1 MGLIYK
7 KMDNHANKHIQFK
20 MWNYSRRNKSL
31 PVILFEIETLSPV
44 LTVSSS
50 DEEGDQVFADD
61 LAA

>member
-1 MGLIYK
+1 
-7 KMDNHANKHIQFK
+7 MDRHANKHIQFK
-20 MWNYSRRNKSL
+20 LWNFSRRNKSL